1 MLLIVESI
9 VKNAH
14 STYGDRLYASI
25 NDITFMNTLGGVVR
39 KYNHSPSASSMNGG
53 AASVS
58 FASQSMN
65 RDVAESA
72 IDVVQAWGEA
82 FLPHRVSVY

>member
-1 MLLIVESI
+1 
-9 VKNAH
+9 
-14 STYGDRLYASI
+14 
-25 NDITFMNTLGGVVR
+25 
-39 KYNHSPSASSMNGG
+39 MNGG